1 MLETIQLQK
10 KLLRKLKSVYGKF
23 KVASY
28 NTSGYWDYNIY
39 PSENAS
45 WYLEHDA
52 LSDRMIMKDEIVI
65 ESDLSMMQMN
75 RGITRQHEK
84 KLLENHIGF
93 ETWYSGNKSFHT
105 HTTFPELLKLPLS
118 ECNTIK
124 RLFILWLYDFDDKKC
139 ASHKIDM
146 QLCSNHLIR
155 LEYACHPM
163 TGIRKRL
170 TNEHELDVDNKL
182 PVEVW
187 LRYNEIKS
195 KYKPAVY
202 NNMSQKYCIKYL
214 LSTPIEDGRHRVAF
228 VLFKVLKNSKGVD
241 DKYLIQYL

>member
-1 MLETIQLQK
+1 M
-10 KLLRKLKSVYGKF
+10 F
-23 KVASY
+23 
-28 NTSGYWDYNIY
+28 
-39 PSENAS
+39 
-45 WYLEHDA
+45 
-52 LSDRMIMKDEIVI
+52 
-65 ESDLSMMQMN
+65 
-75 RGITRQHEK
+75 
-84 KLLENHIGF
+84 
-93 ETWYSGNKSFHT
+93 SGNKSFHT

-124 RLFILWLYDFDDKKC
+124 RLFLLWLYDFDDKKC

-187 LRYNEIKS
+187 LRYNEMKS
-195 KYKPAVY
+195 NYKPVSNASH
-202 NNMSQKYCIKYL
+202 MSQRYCIKYL
-214 LSTPIEDGRHRVAF
+214 SSTPL
-228 VLFKVLKNSKGVD
+228 LFFNTLNNTNATLCLPSSIGVD
-241 DKYLIQYL
+241 NKYLIQYF